1 MKKLMFLL
9 PIFVILFMN
18 SCEKPVTTTVT
29 TVTTKATLTEPGTNG
44 FLISQEIVVRGN
56 TVWGFSRES
65 YGTGMKWRDIVAQNP
80 FLQQPGRVYYNKD
93 RKMWIVKIHVGE
105 IVKIGGSIITPSCVV
120 EETTTTT
127 QTTSA
132 PESVF
137 PWLGLLPYAIVCI
150 LIIWFLIILFN
161 HSRTNVNNSS
171 SASINVDMSGGLG
184 IDMATR
190 VALLGREQDFR
201 DNTLKVIQ
209 SASDKDALSH
219 FDIGLDS
226 ENFYVSVDYKEKVI
240 NKKETKND
248 SKKEEEK

>member
-1 MKKLMFLL
+1 MKKLIFLL
-9 PIFVILFMN
+9 PLFLTLFF
-18 SCEKPVTTTVT
+18 SCAKPVTTTVT
-29 TVTTKATLTEPGTNG
+29 TVTTKTTLTEPGTNG

-65 YGTGMKWRDIVAQNP
+65 YGTGMQWRDIVAQNP

-105 IVKIGGSIITPSCVV
+105 VVKIGGSIITPSCVV
-120 EETTTTT
+120 EETTTITKTT
-127 QTTSA
+127 PV

-137 PWLGLLPYAIVCI
+137 PYLGLIPYAIVSI
-150 LIIWFLIILFN
+150 LIIWFLIISFN
-161 HSRTNVNNSS
+161 HSNVNNSS
-171 SASINVDMSGGLG
+171 SASINVDMKGLG

-201 DNTLKVIQ
+201 DKTLKVIQ
-209 SASDKDALSH
+209 SASDKDILSH
-219 FDIGLDS
+219 FDIGLDP
-226 ENFYVSVDYKEKVI
+226 ENFYVSVDYKEI
-240 NKKETKND
+240 NKETKKD

>member
-1 MKKLMFLL
+1 MKKLIFLL
-9 PIFVILFMN
+9 PIFVIFFLY
-18 SCEKPVTTTVT
+18 SCEKQPVTTVT
-29 TVTTKATLTEPGTNG
+29 TVTTKTTLTEPGTNG

-65 YGTGMKWRDIVAQNP
+65 YGTGLQWRDIVAQNP

-105 IVKIGGSIITPSCVV
+105 VVKIGNSIITPSCIV
-120 EETTTTT
+120 EESTTTTT
-127 QTTSA
+127 KTTPA
-132 PESVF
+132 PEFF
-137 PWLGLLPYAIVCI
+137 PWWGWLLIAFFAVGFLC
-150 LIIWFLIILFN
+150 LIFR
-161 HSRTNVNNSS
+161 HGTNNSS
-171 SASINVDMSGGLG
+171 SAIVNVDMGGLG